1 MIEAD
6 RILEPV
12 APDAAPVRG
21 LREYTSATSLAD
33 ALRGALAAVEQS
45 LRLLLRADRGAGEQ
59 DRMRA
64 MSPQELPFEQ
74 LVERLRARDR
84 ISIQLAGT
92 IHELRRRIEG
102 GGPAFVPA
110 PQDADRA
117 LELIARLRREV
128 QEQEDAPMR
137 AAAHHAVVDH
147 PITVAATPNEVPP
160 ARKRARAGL
169 PDLRRPFKVG
179 LIVGALL
186 GLALVVWLL
195 TRSDPM
201 EQGIEAF
208 SEGEMTEAVRHF
220 REAVADDEQNP
231 TPRLYLGRVYRRLGR
246 HEEAGDQLRRAAA
259 LAPRDADVR
268 RELGYLFIDLR
279 SFGAAVRQFE
289 QAVELEPDNDA
300 SWIGLVRA
308 MRLGNDPRAEAT
320 LARAPANARA
330 LLARESSSAAAE
342 DLE

>member
-21 LREYTSATSLAD
+21 LREYTNAASLAD
-33 ALRGALAAVEQS
+33 ALRGALGAVEHS

-64 MSPQELPFEQ
+64 MSAQELPFEQ
-74 LVERLRARDR
+74 LIERLRARNR

-92 IHELRRRIEG
+92 IHELRRRVAG
-102 GGPAFVPA
+102 GGPSFA
-110 PQDADRA
+110 PGPPDADRA

-128 QEQEDAPMR
+128 HEQEDAPMR
-137 AAAHHAVVDH
+137 EAAHHAVVDH
-147 PITVAATPNEVPP
+147 PITVAQETSAVPP
-160 ARKRARAGL
+160 SVRAPRARTALRLGL
-169 PDLRRPFKVG
+169 VL
-179 LIVGALL
+179 GALAA
-186 GLALVVWLL
+186 LALLVWLA

-201 EQGIEAF
+201 EEGVEAF
-208 SEGEMTEAVRHF
+208 RAGDLTEAAQHF
-220 REAVADDEQNP
+220 REAVRDDEADA
-231 TPRLYLGRVYRRLGR
+231 TPRLYLGRVYRRLDR

-259 LAPRDADVR
+259 LAPRDPDVR

-279 SFGAAVRQFE
+279 SYDAAIRQFE
-289 QAVELEPDNDA
+289 QAVELEPDEEA

-308 MRLGNDPRAEAT
+308 MRLGNDPRAEST

-330 LLARESSSAAAE
+330 LLGREGAGATPDDFE
-342 DLE
+342 